1 MALLK
6 QLLLVPLLLL
16 IFHNVS
22 YAQIKQCECISDSAI
37 TQNTA
42 NCKTLYLKDGAKL
55 YYQFNCDSIWLTLE
69 NDKKIIV
76 FSSSTEYYNYNYRLG
91 YQFAKEY
98 EKSILFRSGCLSNG
112 PCNFVLVDKISGKTI
127 EEFGELIYDHF
138 IDSPFYDF
146 LIYFTDSTLGSITLD
161 FIDSK
166 QKIEIPIDSTQITAL
181 VPEYQFEGF
190 KLKDGILTIGYA
202 FERKT
207 KNSNRT
213 IEIDL
218 KKYKK

>member
-1 MALLK
+1 MK
-6 QLLLVPLLLL
+6 QLIILLLL
-16 IFHNVS
+16 FTINELGF
-22 YAQIKQCECISDSAI
+22 AQTKQCECLSDSNI
-37 TQNTA
+37 TQNTTDCA
-42 NCKTLYLKDGAKL
+42 TINLKDGSKL

-69 NDKKIIV
+69 NDKKLVV
-76 FSSSTEYYNYNYRLG
+76 FSSSTEYYNYTYRLG

-98 EKSILFRSGCLSNG
+98 EKSILFRSGCLANG
-112 PCNFVLVDKISGKTI
+112 PCNFVLVDKVSGKTI

-146 LIYFTDSTLGSITLD
+146 VIYFTDSTLGSITLD

-166 QKIEIPIDSTQITAL
+166 QKINVPIDGNQIIAL

-190 KLKDGILTIGYA
+190 KLKDGILTFGYA

-207 KNSNRT
+207 KRSNRT
-213 IEIDL
+213 VEIDL
-218 KKYKK
+218 KKYKIGNN